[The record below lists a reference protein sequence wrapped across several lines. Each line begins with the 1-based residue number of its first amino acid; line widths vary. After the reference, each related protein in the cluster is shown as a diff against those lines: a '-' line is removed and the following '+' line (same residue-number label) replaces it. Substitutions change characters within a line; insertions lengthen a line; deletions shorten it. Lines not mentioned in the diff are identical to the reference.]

1 MKKILP
7 LLAVAAAALFA
18 FSGCAALEGQD
29 LGDEPTTDEGI
40 AALANSRLND
50 DAMTARA
57 TLSVEVDNGLAILH
71 GTVPD
76 QAARQRAIQLLEATP
91 GIYEVLDRTRLR

>member
-1 MKKILP
+1 MKKIVP
-7 LLAVAAAALFA
+7 FLAAAAAALFA

-29 LGDEPTTDEGI
+29 PATDDGI

-57 TLSVEVDNGLAILH
+57 TLSVEVDNGLAVLH
-71 GTVPD
+71 GTVPSE
-76 QAARQRAIQLLEATP
+76 AARQRAIQLLEATP